1 MRSPTEQAAD
11 SPERQAAAERL
22 PRRNWMARRHPR
34 LGSAHLGY
42 TFRRLL
48 LAADVIAIALA
59 AGATALVVRGA
70 QAAPDA
76 SWWVLVAASVPVWV
90 TVAHALELYHLAER
104 RVEHTFADEL
114 APTLLATTVWA
125 WLLLLV
131 AELSPV
137 EGGGTHALAVLWAA
151 ACALVLVARAGA
163 RKLAAGRAWFRRRAV
178 VVGDA
183 LGAGL
188 VLRRLRR
195 HPEWGLDPVAV
206 VKTQDPG
213 GDGPVLERLDDDGG
227 SEREALGPSGPD
239 PGELTA
245 RMVALGADRVILAGG
260 QFTVAEQTE
269 LIRELLREEIAV
281 DHVAGEAEALYS
293 TAVLH
298 HFEGIPVLS
307 IQASAPG
314 RGARALKRV
323 VDVAL
328 AATGLVLTSPLLAYA
343 AVRIKLDSPGPV
355 LFRQRRVGLRGR
367 EFTMLKL
374 RTMVVGADAARD
386 ELRPLSLHGGSGL
399 FKLRDDPRVTRVGR
413 KLRRYSIDELPQLW
427 NVLRGD
433 MSLVGPRPLP
443 LDEAPNVGDRYAER
457 AMMRP
462 GITGPWQTQGRS
474 EIPFEDML
482 KLDYAYVVGWSMR
495 EDLRLLVR
503 TLGAVLRGRGA
514 Y

>member
-1 MRSPTEQAAD
+1 
-11 SPERQAAAERL
+11 
-22 PRRNWMARRHPR
+22 
-34 LGSAHLGY
+34 
-42 TFRRLL
+42 
-48 LAADVIAIALA
+48 
-59 AGATALVVRGA
+59 
-70 QAAPDA
+70 
-76 SWWVLVAASVPVWV
+76 
-90 TVAHALELYHLAER
+90 
-104 RVEHTFADEL
+104 
-114 APTLLATTVWA
+114 
-125 WLLLLV
+125 
-131 AELSPV
+131 
-137 EGGGTHALAVLWAA
+137 
-151 ACALVLVARAGA
+151 
-163 RKLAAGRAWFRRRAV
+163 
-178 VVGDA
+178 
-183 LGAGL
+183 
-188 VLRRLRR
+188 
-195 HPEWGLDPVAV
+195 
-206 VKTQDPG
+206 
-213 GDGPVLERLDDDGG
+213 
-227 SEREALGPSGPD
+227 
-239 PGELTA
+239 
-245 RMVALGADRVILAGG
+245 AGG
-260 QFTVAEQTE
+260 HFTVAEQTE

-443 LDEAPNVGDRYAER
+443 LDEAPNVGDQYAER